1 MVVRT
6 YLCVDLY
13 LLFWMTSY
21 LQYSLTLT
29 CLILSFA
36 PPLLL
41 ASIPQSDGKPNPLE
55 CVPGL
60 PHGLLPPGGSA
71 KPPRKMFNR
80 NAEHTPRNQGS
91 QMLDEEQQVHADLL
105 RDVWAPHPASKT
117 EPFLQFWELGLLAR
131 CTFLLQD
138 IDIAATSL
146 QLPCWSTC
154 QSLSPLWT
162 RPWDTWTPKLIA
174 YLINCN
180 ILRHI
185 VCVVDCQQTHLV
197 LAWIQNAQKTVQKH

>member
-6 YLCVDLY
+6 YLCVVLY

-29 CLILSFA
+29 CLILYF

-41 ASIPQSDGKPNPLE
+41 LATIPQSDGKPNPLE

-60 PHGLLPPGGSA
+60 PRGLLPPGASA
-71 KPPRKMFNR
+71 KLPRKMFNR
-80 NAEHTPRNQGS
+80 NAEHTPPNQGS
-91 QMLDEEQQVHADLL
+91 QMLDEEQQV
-105 RDVWAPHPASKT
+105 
-117 EPFLQFWELGLLAR
+117 WELCLLAR
-131 CTFLLQD
+131 CTLLLQD
-138 IDIAATSL
+138 IDIASASL
-146 QLPCWSTC
+146 QLPHWSIC
-154 QSLSPLWT
+154 QSLSPHWT
-162 RPWDTWTPKLIA
+162 RPWDTWTPKLIT
-174 YLINCN
+174 YLINYN

-197 LAWIQNAQKTVQKH
+197 LTWIQNAQKTVQKH